1 MINWHREPRS
11 RKLLAKLDS
20 SQVAQVKRISIP
32 ADFYEYVGSDDT
44 ARRVFRLLENRR
56 TRAIER
62 ALGCSFDEACAD
74 RSRRDEILA
83 ILDAAPTV
91 SHAVGEA
98 LR

>member
-1 MINWHREPRS
+1 MNNWHREPRS

-20 SQVAQVKRISIP
+20 SCVTQVERVSIP
-32 ADFYEYVGSDDT
+32 ADFYEYVGADD
-44 ARRVFRLLENRR
+44 AACRVFRLLENRR

-74 RSRRDEILA
+74 RSRRDEILS
-83 ILDAAPTV
+83 ILDAAPSV
-91 SHAVGEA
+91 SQAVGET